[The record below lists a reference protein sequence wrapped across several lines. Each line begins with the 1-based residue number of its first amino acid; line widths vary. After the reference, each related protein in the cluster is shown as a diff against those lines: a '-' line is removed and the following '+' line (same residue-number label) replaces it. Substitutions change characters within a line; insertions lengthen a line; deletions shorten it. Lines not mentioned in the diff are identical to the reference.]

1 MGTLFSKALNMR
13 LLVKSPKGTDLAK
26 AALAQK
32 PAYVADEQL
41 LCRMV
46 NAISDLAILSSDVIH
61 IETAY
66 SAHAKDFQ
74 VKVFNAD
81 TNYFG
86 IYKPIFDRAVYLD
99 NSLAYEQLRD
109 LEDKLIELIAD
120 AKDKAMG
127 AV

>member
-1 MGTLFSKALNMR
+1 MGILNLKPFFVKSSKA
-13 LLVKSPKGTDLAK
+13 TDFAIAEQQLK
-26 AALAQK
+26 AVGIAN
-32 PAYVADEQL
+32 EQL

-46 NAISDLAILSSDVIH
+46 NAIQELAILSSDVIH
-61 IETAY
+61 IETVY

-74 VKVFNAD
+74 VKVFDAN

-86 IYKPIFDRAVYLD
+86 MYKPKFRRAVCLD
-99 NSLAYEQLRD
+99 GSLAYELLRD
-109 LEDKLIELIAD
+109 LEDKLIELVSD